1 MTVRPCR
8 VWTEGIA
15 PGIEQV
21 ARDHR
26 HLAGSV
32 AADEARLRFHRY
44 EPTASLGRHEAVC
57 HGVRIAYCDQAG
69 IPVVRRLTGGGA
81 LYLAPGQCCLSL
93 TLPRRWLGEGDT
105 LTALMARLNRALVR
119 ALVDLGIP
127 AHTTFPNDLEVS
139 GRKLG
144 AGFLAIEAEAILY
157 QAVILE
163 TLDTEVLLKVL
174 RAPREKLSAQ
184 GILSARNRFITLGE
198 LPVTDPDMEAL
209 KAAAARSLLGEL
221 ALTAIEGVPDLVQEQ
236 AQGSWPP
243 PSVDP
248 ALDEDWSATADE
260 SWQAFLPT
268 PGGILQLRLVP
279 DDTGRMIRAAQFSG
293 AVHVAPPDLFLSLA
307 ETLAGAPMAAA
318 EVRMIRRLRAEDVQ
332 LPGFGPDE
340 LCRLLR
346 LALGRRAEQGLGLSA
361 GQANRLM
368 VHRPGGVEEVKDIL
382 GRASVLLVPY
392 CAKPAWCDW
401 RHEDAC
407 PECGGC
413 DVGEA
418 YRLARE
424 RGMKVVTITRY
435 EHLCQVLE
443 RMQAEGESAY
453 VGMCCRD
460 FYQKRIHAFRAAGIP
475 AVLMDITGAN
485 CYDLNQEEA
494 AYAGEFTA
502 EAALDMGLVEKVMVW
517 VPKKPAD

>member
-8 VWTEGIA
+8 VWTDGIA
-15 PGIEQV
+15 PGAEQV
-21 ARDHR
+21 ARDLR

-57 HGVRIAYCDQAG
+57 HGVRGTYCQEAG

-93 TLPRRWLGEGDT
+93 TLPRHWLGGGDT

-119 ALVDLGIP
+119 ALAGLGIS
-127 AHTTFPNDLEVS
+127 AHTAFPNDLEVS

-144 AGFLAIEAEAILY
+144 AGFLAIEAEAVLY

-184 GILSARNRFITLGE
+184 GILSARNRFITLDE
-198 LPVTDPDMEAL
+198 MPIRDLDMVAL
-209 KAAAARSLLGEL
+209 KEAVTHSLLREL
-221 ALTAIEGVPDLVQEQ
+221 ALEGMMTAPDPVHDR
-236 AQGSWPP
+236 ARPP
-243 PSVDP
+243 PDMPVDP
-248 ALDEDWSATADE
+248 ALDEDWSASADC

-268 PGGILQLRLVP
+268 PGGILQLRLLP
-279 DDTGRMIRAAQFSG
+279 DDTGRVIRAAHFSG

-307 ETLAGAPMAAA
+307 ETLAGAPMDAA

-346 LALGRRAEQGLGLSA
+346 LALGRRAEQGLGLDVR
-361 GQANRLM
+361 QANRLM
-368 VHRPGGVEEVKDIL
+368 VHRPDGVEGVKDIL
-382 GRASVLLVPY
+382 NRASVMLVPY

-435 EHLCQVLE
+435 EHLCRVLE
-443 RMQAEGESAY
+443 QMQADGEPAY

-502 EAALDMGLVEKVMVW
+502 EAELDMGLVEKVMVW
-517 VPKKPAD
+517 VPRKPTD

>member
-8 VWTEGIA
+8 VWTDGIA
-15 PGIEQV
+15 PGAEQM
-21 ARDHR
+21 ARDLR

-44 EPTASLGRHEAVC
+44 APTASLGRHEAVC
-57 HGVRIAYCDQAG
+57 HGVRGTYCDEAG

-93 TLPRRWLGEGDT
+93 TLPRHWLGEGDT

-119 ALVDLGIP
+119 ALVGLGIP
-127 AHTTFPNDLEVS
+127 AHTAFPNDLEVS

-144 AGFLAIEAEAILY
+144 AGFLAIEAGAVLY

-184 GILSARNRFITLGE
+184 GILSARHRFITLE
-198 LPVTDPDMEAL
+198 DLSFTDLDRATL
-209 KAAAARSLLGEL
+209 TAAITDALLGEL
-221 ALTAIEGVPDLVQEQ
+221 ALEGIMAAPDPR
-236 AQGSWPP
+236 QGASWPDMP
-243 PSVDP
+243 MNP
-248 ALDEDWSATADE
+248 ALDEDWQVSADH

-268 PGGILQLRLVP
+268 PGGILQLRLWP
-279 DDTGRMIRAAQFSG
+279 DDSGRAIRAAHFSG

-307 ETLAGAPMAAA
+307 EILTGAPMEAA
-318 EVRMIRRLRAEDVQ
+318 EVRMMRRLRAEDVQ

-346 LALGRRAEQGLGLSA
+346 LTLGRRAEQGLGLDVR
-361 GQANRLM
+361 QANRLM
-368 VHRPGGVEEVKDIL
+368 VHRPEGVEGVKDIL
-382 GRASVLLVPY
+382 GRASVMLVPY

-413 DVGEA
+413 DVGDA

-435 EHLCQVLE
+435 EHLCRVLKQ
-443 RMQAEGESAY
+443 MQADGEPAY

-475 AVLMDITGAN
+475 AVLMDISGAN

-502 EAALDMGLVEKVMVW
+502 EAELDMGLVEKVMVW